1 MYHWKNIIKNTK
13 VGVLEEQ
20 KNYRIKKSR
29 HKFQMKE
36 IDLERQ
42 KKNLQTFL
50 KKNFDFLQV
59 RKNKQ
64 LTKILNNEIDEA
76 CFSDMI
82 LFIDDVGSTCTTQEF
97 AIVITKETVYFINMM
112 TMDKF
117 QIAIKDIHKLTM
129 FPKFELILCIHYKN
143 KELIM
148 ETFRKRSIFRFL
160 VNINKYYYNSKNL
173 QQTFENYFE
182 SSPKRKNLLKNG
194 YKPSPIHFY

>member
-182 SSPKRKNLLKNG
+182 SNPKRKNLLKNG
-194 YKPSPIHFY
+194 YKPSSIHFY